1 MSDELKKG
9 SGLPFSPP
17 AMRESSNLPF
27 SPPVMGAPS
36 QPKKGNQGTKSP
48 ISTKKQLKN
57 AKKNQKPPISVRG
70 LIGGLVILI
79 ATAIAVTA
87 VISPNILGKVA
98 SGEVIVNTETCK
110 VVQINSSNFFDTT
123 CGKFEW
129 NPDRQP
135 GSPKANLVKGE
146 TYTIKASGVRFGLGH
161 MFPSVITY
169 DKVAT
174 K

>member
-17 AMRESSNLPF
+17 VMRESSNLPF
-27 SPPVMGAPS
+27 KPPVMNTLS
-36 QPKKGNQGTKSP
+36 QPAKASQASP
-48 ISTKKQLKN
+48 ISAKKQLKN
-57 AKKNQKPPISVRG
+57 AKKNQKPPVSVRG
-70 LIGGLVILI
+70 LIGGLLILV

-87 VISPNILGKVA
+87 VISPDILNKIT

-110 VVQINSSNFFDTT
+110 VTELNSSNFFDTS

-129 NPDRQP
+129 NTERQP
-135 GSPKANLVKGE
+135 GNPKANLVKGE

-161 MFPSVITY
+161 MYPSVITY
-169 DKVAT
+169 SKVAP